1 MKKILG
7 LTTALLVSVSANSFD
22 VVAKYN
28 QSCAACHSAGV
39 AGAPKA
45 FDTAAWAP
53 RMALGLDTLVGSVT
67 NGKGIMP
74 PKGLCMDCSADD
86 YKALIQYMSKAK

>member
-22 VVAKYN
+22 VEAKYN

-45 FDTAAWAP
+45 FDNSAWAP
-53 RMALGLDTLVGSVT
+53 RLALGLDAMVSSVT